1 MEQTM
6 KKLTSGSKLAPSVK
20 KKLVFLIALILL
32 AVVCIVAIMW
42 GKYTIGVPRI
52 FATLL
57 GNGTRAENMAIMQ
70 IRLPRICIALLV
82 SIALS
87 TSGSVLQTV
96 SKNPLAEPGMI
107 GINAGAALAVV
118 LLITSRKSAYYNT
131 LSMDTKLLI
140 PLAAVAGAMLSAALI
155 YGLAFKKGIAPVRL
169 ILVGI
174 GINAGI
180 NAIISFYQL
189 KSSKGDYNQV
199 LTWTSGSLWGSS
211 WDYVAILTP
220 ILFVLLL
227 LVIRKN
233 KTLDVMQLGD
243 EVATGLG
250 VHVQKESAFFFFIA
264 ALLAALATAVAG
276 NIAFLGLLGPQL
288 AKRLVGTKHKWQI
301 PVGACIS
308 AVILILADAISRNLF
323 SPIEIPVGITV
334 SVLGVP
340 YFIYL
345 MMKEK

>member
-1 MEQTM
+1 MDE
-6 KKLTSGSKLAPSVK
+6 
-20 KKLVFLIALILL
+20 
-32 AVVCIVAIMW
+32 
-42 GKYTIGVPRI
+42 
-52 FATLL
+52 
-57 GNGTRAENMAIMQ
+57 
-70 IRLPRICIALLV
+70 
-82 SIALS
+82 
-87 TSGSVLQTV
+87 
-96 SKNPLAEPGMI
+96 
-107 GINAGAALAVV
+107 
-118 LLITSRKSAYYNT
+118 RKSVGKQ
-131 LSMDTKLLI
+131 LGLCSDSDTD
-140 PLAAVAGAMLSAALI
+140 
-155 YGLAFKKGIAPVRL
+155 FVRATTAC
-169 ILVGI
+169 
-174 GINAGI
+174 N
-180 NAIISFYQL
+180 S
-189 KSSKGDYNQV
+189 
-199 LTWTSGSLWGSS
+199 
-211 WDYVAILTP
+211 
-220 ILFVLLL
+220 
-227 LVIRKN
+227 KN